1 MTLFKMAGKKWQ
13 PFTIFAQTIIHLVCP
28 QILHNHSFQFLL
40 GITIFPR
47 EIEDNDYENLGGL
60 NKLHYGLSGNGV

>member
-28 QILHNHSFQFLL
+28 PNLHNHSFQFLL

-47 EIEDNDYENLGGL
+47 EIEDNDYENLGG
-60 NKLHYGLSGNGV
+60 